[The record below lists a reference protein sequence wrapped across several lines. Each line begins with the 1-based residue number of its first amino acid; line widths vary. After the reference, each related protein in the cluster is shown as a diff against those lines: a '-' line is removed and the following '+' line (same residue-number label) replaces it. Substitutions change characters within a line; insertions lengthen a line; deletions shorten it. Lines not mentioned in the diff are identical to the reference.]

1 MTSPS
6 SLPHLVAFDIEVG
19 GHHGV
24 YLLHLAREWGRL
36 QLPGR
41 LTYVVSTEFR
51 DRHADVVA
59 VANAVGIGVHEVS
72 PVVFSVGALRFLS
85 GPARIA
91 AHAMLEW
98 QRLTTSAKAV
108 GATHVVALYLDR
120 LLQIPIAAGLRAPCP
135 LSGIYFRP
143 TFHYRHWSNTSVTPG
158 DRLRAA
164 RQEAVAT
171 LALRNPCLHTLFTL
185 DAFAAAELQ
194 IRGHHQA
201 KGLADPV
208 DLAPAAPERIAVLST
223 RLGLDASTRRLVL
236 LFGVLTSRKGI
247 PRVMKAIATLPPD
260 VIAGCHWALVGPLDK
275 SYRATLEAELASL
288 SEKRPEA
295 TVTLIAEF
303 VPEEDTQ
310 AWFELAELVL
320 VPYERHVGMS
330 GILVRA
336 AAAGRPVLA
345 DRFGLVGALTRQD
358 GLGLALDTSDTTA
371 FSTALTRWFAD
382 PATVPFSR
390 AGAASFARRN
400 RAQRFARQLLRL
412 GWPQEVAEQSAT

>member
-1 MTSPS
+1 MTVLSVP
-6 SLPHLVAFDIEVG
+6 PHLVAFDIEVG

-36 QLPGR
+36 GLPGR
-41 LTYVVSTEFR
+41 LTYVVSTQFR
-51 DRHADVVA
+51 DRHPDVLA
-59 VANAVGIGVHEVS
+59 AASAVGISFHEVA
-72 PVVFSVGALRFLS
+72 PVDLSLGPLRHLR

-91 AHAMLEW
+91 AHASLEW
-98 QRLTTSAKAV
+98 QRLTTAATSV

-120 LLQIPIAAGLRAPCP
+120 LLQIPLAAGLRSPCP
-135 LSGIYFRP
+135 VSGIYFRP
-143 TFHYRHWSNTSVTPG
+143 TFHYRHWAKTALSLG

-171 LALRNPCLHTLFTL
+171 FALRNPGLHTLFTL

-194 IRGHHQA
+194 IRGHRKA
-201 KGLADPV
+201 EGLADPV
-208 DLAPAAPERIAVLST
+208 DLSPAAPERIAALRA
-223 RLGLDASTRRLVL
+223 RLGLDGSARRLVL

-247 PRVMKAIATLPPD
+247 PRVMKAISALPPE

-275 SYRATLEAELASL
+275 SYRPTLEAELAGL
-288 SEKRPEA
+288 AQKQPDA
-295 TVTLIAEF
+295 TVTLVAEF

-310 AWFELAELVL
+310 AWFELADLVL

-345 DRFGLVGALTRQD
+345 DDYGLVGALTRQD
-358 GLGLALDTSDTTA
+358 GLGLALDTSNSATFA
-371 FSTALTRWFAD
+371 SALTRWFAK
-382 PATVPFSR
+382 PSTVPFSP
-390 AGAASFARRN
+390 AGAAGFARRN

-412 GWPQEVAEQSAT
+412 CWPDQVAEESAT